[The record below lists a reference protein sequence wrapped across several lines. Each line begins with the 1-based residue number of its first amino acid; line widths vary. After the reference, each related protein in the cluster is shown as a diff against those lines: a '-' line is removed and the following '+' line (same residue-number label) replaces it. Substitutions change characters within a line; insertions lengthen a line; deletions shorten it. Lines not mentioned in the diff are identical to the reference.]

1 MTTTEQPPRESTALE
16 PNWFANAVRQHP
28 VVSTIEVDGA
38 TISYR
43 TWGLGDG
50 PSIVLLHGGAANAR
64 WWDHIA
70 PLLAIDRQVTAF
82 DLSGHG
88 DSDHR
93 ESYDL
98 AGWATEALAIAR
110 LASSSEAILIG
121 HSLGGVVALQAAM
134 TSGAELGG
142 IVIVDSPIV
151 RFTPE
156 EYAARDRRAFGPPR
170 VYPTRDA
177 VVARFRPI
185 PDQPSLGYVRE
196 YIANASVREVQGGWG
211 WKFDSRIFNHAPQL
225 PGLAP
230 LECRSAFF
238 RGERGIVSAEMADA
252 IFEGLGRVTPIIDV
266 PDAGHAIML
275 DQPVALLTGLRTI
288 LAAWD

>member
-1 MTTTEQPPRESTALE
+1 MTATEQSSSESTALE
-16 PNWFANAVRQHP
+16 PEWFADAVRRHP
-28 VVSTIEVDGA
+28 VVSSIEVDGA

-43 TWGLGDG
+43 TWGAGDG
-50 PSIVLLHGGAANAR
+50 PSIVLLHGGAAHAR

-70 PLLAIDRQVTAF
+70 PLLAIGHEVIAF

-88 DSDHR
+88 ESDHR
-93 ESYDL
+93 ESYSL
-98 AGWATEALAIAR
+98 EGWAAEALAIAR
-110 LASSSEAILIG
+110 LASSSEPVLIG

-134 TSGAELGG
+134 LAGAELGG

-156 EYAARDRRAFGPPR
+156 EYAAGDRTAFGPPR

-185 PDQPSLGYVRE
+185 PDQSSLDYVRD

-230 LECRSAFF
+230 LDCRSAFF

-275 DQPVALLTGLRTI
+275 DQPVALLTGLRTV
-288 LAAWD
+288 LGLWT